1 MTQSGGRGTLRGSP
15 PSPVARNE
23 LPRRPE
29 STAALKMPEGVALAS
44 GAPASAHDGARRRS
58 PCNLPRRRKS
68 GVLARLDSFHLGH
81 VVEPCAGL
89 YSTRC
94 RLESSPSSQEM
105 SAAIL
110 SPSTMTYGCG
120 VSVSVSVSVSVAWQ
134 VWRGR
139 RGVAGVAG
147 VGMRHEAR
155 GTRTLHGSPF
165 GPATVW
171 GSPPLP
177 WREIEASKLCAGLE
191 WCARP
196 SQVQST
202 DANLMMRRRT

>member
-29 STAALKMPEGVALAS
+29 SIAALKMPEGVALAS

-58 PCNLPRRRKS
+58 PCILPRRRKS

-105 SAAIL
+105 SAAII

-139 RGVAGVAG
+139 CGVAGVAG

-155 GTRTLHGSPF
+155 EHSTEARLGLPPFGAHIPSPGEKLRLANCAQAWSGVRGQVRFNPPTRT
-165 GPATVW
+165 
-171 GSPPLP
+171 
-177 WREIEASKLCAGLE
+177 
-191 WCARP
+191 
-196 SQVQST
+196 
-202 DANLMMRRRT
+202 